1 MLNTRRRHFSGKCSD
16 GPARSLCRCVL

>member
-16 GPARSLCRCVL
+16 GSARSLCRCVL